1 MQRDDAVSPAFEAGG
16 QVTAFAR
23 GGVVDRPTMFQ
34 FASGG
39 RFENGLMGEAG
50 PEAIMPLS
58 RGSDGRLGVAVQS
71 AQSGPQSVRVEIYNE
86 GAPQE
91 VTRALPSF
99 DAEGMVVKVFTRDLQ
114 RNGPTAQ
121 ALTAFKGRR

>member
-1 MQRDDAVSPAFEAGG
+1 M
-16 QVTAFAR
+16 
-23 GGVVDRPTMFQ
+23 
-34 FASGG
+34 
-39 RFENGLMGEAG
+39 
-50 PEAIMPLS
+50 
-58 RGSDGRLGVAVQS
+58 
-71 AQSGPQSVRVEIYNE
+71 RVEIYNE

-114 RNGPTAQ
+114 RNGPMAQ